1 MKKIIL
7 APLFLSLL
15 AINSAFAGI
24 ITQSSPS
31 SLERDSL
38 ESNTDI
44 FLLTEV
50 EDYIVGSDPLHNGA
64 LEVDLLTSSG
74 LLGGPLGAPP
84 SGQSIAAGSLV
95 NSYLFHFDAIGS
107 ETSFVQIINGEFT
120 FATEILGLIW
130 SGPLDQGGGVD
141 NLTKTDFL
149 ATNSQYFQAPSTD
162 TAGAGRG
169 RGLEDTFTIVTDN
182 TRDFFKISDD
192 LKTIEVN
199 FRVQPK
205 FSDQLRIITAAVKV
219 PEPAAIWLLGPAIL
233 LLLGSRRR
241 N

>member
-15 AINSAFAGI
+15 AINSAFAGF
-24 ITQSSPS
+24 ITQSAPS

-64 LEVDLLTSSG
+64 LEVDLLTSTG
-74 LLGGPLGAPP
+74 LLGGPLETPP
-84 SGQSIAAGSLV
+84 PGQSIDTGIAI
-95 NSYLFHFDAIGS
+95 NSYLFHFDAVGS

-120 FATEILGLIW
+120 FATEILAMIW

-141 NLTKTDFL
+141 NLTKTDYL
-149 ATNSQYFQAPSTD
+149 ATNSQYFQATTTD
-162 TAGAGRG
+162 IAGAGRG

-205 FSDQLRIITAAVKV
+205 FSDQLRIITAAVEV
-219 PEPAAIWLLGPAIL
+219 PEPAAIWLLGSAL
-233 LLLGSRRR
+233 LLLVGFKRR